1 MTNKVVDF
9 EHLPDTLKYGIVIFP
24 DLKIGIINQVMGHDA
39 LIEEYTNDAG
49 IYELEDKGLL
59 TGVVI
64 DSIIIVREKGTSGTQ
79 KLIKDVAEYYN
90 MSVIFERRYN

>member
-9 EHLPDTLKYGIVIFP
+9 EHLPITLKYGIVVFP
-24 DLKIGIINQVMGHDA
+24 DLKIGIINRVMGHDA
-39 LIEEYTNDAG
+39 LIEEYTNDAD

-64 DSIIIVREKGTSGTQ
+64 DNILIVRERGTASTRRMVR
-79 KLIKDVAEYYN
+79 DVAEHYN
-90 MSVIFERRYN
+90 MSVIFERRYL

>member
-9 EHLPDTLKYGIVIFP
+9 EHLPPTLKYGIVVFP
-24 DLKIGIINQVMGHDA
+24 DLKIGIINWVMGHDA
-39 LIEEYTNDAG
+39 LIEEYTNDAD

-64 DSIIIVREKGTSGTQ
+64 DNNLIIRERGTASTRRLARDIAEHYNLGIV
-79 KLIKDVAEYYN
+79 
-90 MSVIFERRYN
+90 FETRYN